1 MKIQVILLLPAAF
14 VAVIALPYA
23 PAGFSAGAPG
33 PSDFSAGV
41 PGPSDFSAGVP
52 GPASISGGVPG
63 PASISGGVPARSMG
77 SPGAFRP
84 ISPGASLNLDL
95 DDSPFASISDFE
107 SSPQITGGIK
117 EGGVRESPQ
126 KRPDF
131 DPFESG
137 VGPDRIVNRE
147 CDEGPANLQIGEM
160 RVETVSLNPMC
171 PDPICGAPCP
181 LGNELDANGC
191 KTCKCIKGVGLFVEP
206 CPSGNVDAI
215 WTDPSDDT
223 KMTLLYGD
231 NTYTMSEFGEIEPL
245 ELNFEQT
252 RKAGRLCGNVDAA
265 FTTELSFG
273 PPRTTYSVYFSGD
286 RYSIYQYS
294 PYRKEMGVI
303 TGPHSI
309 HESYEDGNDTPLRLS
324 LDSYV
329 KKIDAAYVRGDHIY
343 FFFKN
348 PVCDCGYYAV
358 YDAVN
363 REVLPQYPRR
373 AHVGYKGM
381 PVGWKGPDAA
391 YYSKESDTTYLV
403 VDNAYYEYN
412 GDGTERK
419 GGPRPVMDYLVQC
432 PIN

>member
-14 VAVIALPYA
+14 VAVIALPWA

-33 PSDFSAGV
+33 PSSFSAGI
-41 PGPSDFSAGVP
+41 P
-52 GPASISGGVPG
+52 GPASISAGAPG
-63 PASISGGVPARSMG
+63 RSMG
-77 SPGAFRP
+77 SPGDFRP
-84 ISPGASLNLDL
+84 ISPGGFVNPDID
-95 DDSPFASISDFE
+95 DDSPFASISDYK
-107 SSPQITGGIK
+107 SSPQISGGIT

-137 VGPDRIVNRE
+137 VGPDRIVNKE
-147 CDEGPANLQIGEM
+147 CDEGPANLQIGAM

-171 PDPICGAPCP
+171 PDPVCAAPCP

-191 KTCKCIKGVGLFVEP
+191 KTCKCIKGVGLFVAP

-245 ELNFEQT
+245 ELNFEHS

-324 LDSYV
+324 RLDSYV
-329 KKIDAAYVRGDHIY
+329 KKIDAAYVRGDFIY
-343 FFFKN
+343 LFFKN
-348 PVCDCGYYAV
+348 PDCDCGYYAV
-358 YDAVN
+358 YDTVN

-381 PVGWKGPDAA
+381 PVGWKGPTAA
-391 YYSKESDTTYLV
+391 YYSKQSDTTYLV
-403 VDNAYYEYN
+403 EDNAYYEYN
-412 GDGTERK
+412 GDGAERRS
-419 GGPRPVMDYLVQC
+419 GPKPVMDYLVQC
-432 PIN
+432 PFN